1 MIANRSALTINSD
14 VIFPAALVV
23 LAKPNPATAPLTSNL
38 TVYWA
43 FNPFVVVTCVDIAEV
58 LPPTVLLR
66 DVTVLDSAESAL
78 ALAVDSVDIAEVFEP
93 TVDDRVETVD
103 DNALSALALVVDSD
117 DSCADVAAALALVS
131 VAPIRVKRLPPE

>member
-43 FNPFVVVTCVDIAEV
+43 FNPFVVVTCVDIEEV

-78 ALAVDSVDIAEVFEP
+78 AL
-93 TVDDRVETVD
+93 
-103 DNALSALALVVDSD
+103 VVDSD
-117 DSCADVAAALALVS
+117 DSCADVAAPLALVS